1 MKKSQLRKIIRES
14 IKQLITEQT
23 NQFPYGGNCSGKTL
37 IPGYIHGSLSTQSI
51 YDVINQNYG
60 PNANWLDYV
69 YELEDTTANIQYMM
83 DNTSACIAS
92 PTTIYQSSWFFYS
105 VNQPSWCGFNHVYNF
120 QQFIDGLNNVPN
132 SPGTFTTG
140 MTYSQARTLAIANN
154 IGGCLPSNFTGQ
166 FCNNCDYGYRC
177 GKSEIKPGLSLNKC
191 VPGTAQNPGPFLTLQ
206 DCLDSDCELKQA
218 DDDLEKDFTTP
229 FTTTPQ
235 SKMADPKITDPQID
249 RMQDLANRK
258 R

>member
-1 MKKSQLRKIIRES
+1 MKKSELRKIVRES
-14 IKQLITEQT
+14 IKELITEQT

-37 IPGYIHGSLSTQSI
+37 IPGYILGSSSTQSI

-140 MTYSQARTLAIANN
+140 MTYSQARALAIANN

-166 FCNNCDYGYRC
+166 FCNNCDYGWQC
-177 GKSEIKPGLSLNKC
+177 KEHWKQMAGLPGKC
-191 VPGTAQNPGPFLTLQ
+191 VPGTAQNPGQFTTKA
-206 DCLDSDCELKQA
+206 DCIASGCEPIAA
-218 DDDLEKDFTTP
+218 DDPIDKDFTTP

-235 SKMADPKITDPQID
+235 SIVEPDDEIT
-249 RMQDLANRK
+249 RMQDLANIK
-258 R
+258 NK